1 VGLTVWNTNVAKFD
15 AKTIG
20 SIVRAEKVVFS
31 SHNGKKMLTMTRE
44 SSINVVPDPKHALN
58 SWWIE
63 SAQLPAVPLAA
74 VQDVS
79 ENSIVSV
86 AGILGLI
93 TAEVKNVGS
102 EMKTL
107 TSLCLADTSGNLTVR
122 SWNHD
127 PDQFAFSIEKPI
139 MFRRIR
145 ITSFA
150 GQKVG
155 ELLDGSGTIT
165 CSTFPG
171 AAELLR
177 FWAE

>member
-1 VGLTVWNTNVAKFD
+1 MNKTQIYPLALPAPTRRPISCETVLFKSSTVF
-15 AKTIG
+15 
-20 SIVRAEKVVFS
+20 VFS
-31 SHNGKKMLTMTRE
+31 FNDGTVEEITNS
-44 SSINVVPDPKHALN
+44 KHALN

-63 SAQLPAVPLAA
+63 AAQLPAVPLSA
-74 VQDVS
+74 VQDVP

-139 MFRRIR
+139 MLRRIR

-155 ELLDGSGTIT
+155 ELLDGSGTIM
-165 CSTFPG
+165 CSAFPG

>member
-1 VGLTVWNTNVAKFD
+1 
-15 AKTIG
+15 
-20 SIVRAEKVVFS
+20 
-31 SHNGKKMLTMTRE
+31 MTRE
-44 SSINVVPDPKHALN
+44 SIITVVQDPKHALN
-58 SWWIE
+58 TWWTE
-63 SAQLPAVPLAA
+63 SAQLPPIPLAA

-93 TAEVKNVGS
+93 NSEVKNVGT

-107 TSLCLADTSGNLTVR
+107 TSLFLADSTGNLTVR

-127 PDQFAFSIEKPI
+127 ADQFAFSLEKPI
-139 MFRRIR
+139 MLRRIR

-165 CSTFPG
+165 CSTFKG
-171 AAELLR
+171 TAELLR